1 MLDFIAILG
10 NLLLFALVFG
20 MSATVEVSDIRAQ
33 LSNTRAL
40 LTGMFCQFVA
50 LPILGFLTVKF
61 LRLDPAIGITL
72 LVVTSSPGGSY
83 SNWWC
88 SLFNASLALSVSMTA
103 ISTLLSVFFLPMNL
117 LLFTKYSYEADVLHN
132 LDWISLFV
140 ALSIVIMAIGMG
152 LYCSS
157 TFHKSR
163 KLHKAANALGN
174 TAGLLLVLFSATMT
188 NTGGG
193 DSKIWSRE
201 WSFYVAVIIPCAGG
215 LFLATLLASVLRLRP
230 PERVTVGIECCYQN
244 VGIATSVALA
254 MFQGEDLNR
263 AMGVPFFYGVVEAVL
278 VGFYC
283 VICWKANWT
292 KAPADAPLWHVIVTS
307 YEVEE
312 AEKQD
317 LLGVEVGISDSGTDG
332 DMKKQPS
339 SSAEYFDGSFL
350 TTYFDLA
357 WLTAVKEEQ
366 IKTEEKS
373 TELEVSK
380 KLSANV

>member
-50 LPILGFLTVKF
+50 LPLLGFVTVKF

-103 ISTLLSVFFLPMNL
+103 ISTLLSVFFLPLNL
-117 LLFTKYSYEADVLHN
+117 LLFTKYSYEADVLQN

-152 LYCSS
+152 LYCSA
-157 TFHKSR
+157 TFKSR
-163 KLHKAANALGN
+163 KLHKTANALGN
-174 TAGLLLVLFSATMT
+174 TAGVLLVLFSATMT

-201 WSFYVAVIIPCAGG
+201 WSFYVAVIVPCAAG

-283 VICWKANWT
+283 LICWKANWT

-332 DMKKQPS
+332 DKKKQPS

-366 IKTEEKS
+366 IKAEEKS
-373 TELEVSK
+373 TELQVSK